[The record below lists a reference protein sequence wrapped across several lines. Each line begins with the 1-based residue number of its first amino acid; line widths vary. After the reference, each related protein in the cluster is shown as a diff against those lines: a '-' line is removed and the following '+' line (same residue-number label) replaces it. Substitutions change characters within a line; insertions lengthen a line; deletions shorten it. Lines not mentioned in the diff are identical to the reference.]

1 MIEVLRLITV
11 GMNHWAR
18 HVHPGQPTGNRVNA
32 GFFKHFSDGTLRWV
46 LARVDDAGDRGPR
59 PVVGT
64 FDQKRL
70 LIASNHRRDGW
81 QPQRRMADVPTKLD
95 DEFGDRHTHVFS
107 RDRDRGA
114 VNTVVSCSAR
124 FLRGPCRILLST
136 HQPPWA
142 EWVKRS
148 RNGIAMTLK
157 KIVGMV
163 GIAGALGFSAIGLSG
178 VANAAPTP
186 QATPGV
192 VQQAQ
197 LAGWGGPGT
206 RRLARTRLGRWR
218 PRLARTRLGRAG
230 RGRPAAAVSVGDLH
244 LSEQ

>member
-32 GFFKHFSDGTLRWV
+32 GFFKHFSDGTVRWV

-70 LIASNHRRDGW
+70 LIASNHCRDGW

-124 FLRGPCRILLST
+124 IYKGHVGFFYRPTSRSGRRG
-136 HQPPWA
+136 
-142 EWVKRS
+142 
-148 RNGIAMTLK
+148 
-157 KIVGMV
+157 
-163 GIAGALGFSAIGLSG
+163 
-178 VANAAPTP
+178 
-186 QATPGV
+186 
-192 VQQAQ
+192 
-197 LAGWGGPGT
+197 
-206 RRLARTRLGRWR
+206 
-218 PRLARTRLGRAG
+218 
-230 RGRPAAAVSVGDLH
+230 
-244 LSEQ
+244 